1 MQILPCTGSRPPVWK
16 SKFYGAF
23 VLNRRVVL
31 HAIDATPARWRGDAG
46 SSPLDGASAATSSPR
61 NDLVKNSRVR
71 PKHWL
76 LSTQARS
83 ARSAWRARRILRWY
97 HVATCSARSASL
109 ARMRRGSWRSAP
121 CAGRRSSR
129 RCVFIFRL
137 VMKEVRRKKE
147 ERGKGRVQSSRVL
160 GRTVVPRVF
169 GLARLVRPL
178 VDIIV
183 VAASVLA
190 PRGI

>member
-1 MQILPCTGSRPPVWK
+1 MPGLHGAREGYCVGTCVEINQCVGCYGDDAAVMTPLSGEEPASPRHRAGVASMAWRTTRRICT
-16 SKFYGAF
+16 
-23 VLNRRVVL
+23 
-31 HAIDATPARWRGDAG
+31 DAPKNFDSHTGWY
-46 SSPLDGASAATSSPR
+46 LAATSC
-61 NDLVKNSRVR
+61 
-71 PKHWL
+71 
-76 LSTQARS
+76 ARTAS
-83 ARSAWRARRILRWY
+83 RAR
-97 HVATCSARSASL
+97 TT
-109 ARMRRGSWRSAP
+109 RGSWRSAP

>member
-1 MQILPCTGSRPPVWK
+1 MHWRTATEERVRAQNAVNSTATEAVPTPHSLLARADGTDSRMPN
-16 SKFYGAF
+16 SEST
-23 VLNRRVVL
+23 L
-31 HAIDATPARWRGDAG
+31 HDLFESRLSCRHGTAA
-46 SSPLDGASAATSSPR
+46 LASAPAATSSAR
-61 NDLVKNSRVR
+61 TASR
-71 PKHWL
+71 
-76 LSTQARS
+76 
-83 ARSAWRARRILRWY
+83 
-97 HVATCSARSASL
+97 

-129 RCVFIFRL
+129 RCVFIYRL

-178 VDIIV
+178 WRGVLL
-183 VAASVLA
+183 ASSQ
-190 PRGI
+190 I